1 MQRASKFSVPA
12 SWQVLL
18 SDMGIDVDTALAHAQ
33 LPADLFKRESASLLP
48 LEYFRLWAGIEAAS
62 GDKQLPLLLSQ
73 HLTVESFDPPI
84 FASICSANLNTALKR
99 LKQYKPLIGPMELSV
114 DITNRF
120 TQVTLSCYGHQGQL
134 PHSLSLAEMVF
145 FTQLARLTTRSI
157 ITPLAVTLPELPN
170 ISQSSQN
177 DYHAYFGCK
186 LKVRSAPSVTFSAED
201 ANKPFLTHNAAMWEF
216 FEAKLNKKLSDVDS
230 GATTSERVRAVL
242 LEALPSGESSIE
254 HAAEHLAMS
263 KRTLQR
269 KLTAEAETFQ
279 SLLQSVRAELA
290 DYYLLKSSLSLGEI
304 AFLLGF
310 QETNSFIRAYSHW
323 KGSPPG
329 NFREMAH

>member
-1 MQRASKFSVPA
+1 MKRASKFNVSS
-12 SWQVLL
+12 SWQILL
-18 SDMGIDVDTALAHAQ
+18 SDMGIDVDAALSHAK
-33 LPADLFKRESASLLP
+33 LPADLFKRENASLSP
-48 LEYFRLWAGIEAAS
+48 LEYFRLWTGIEAAA

-99 LKQYKPLIGPMELSV
+99 LKQYKPLIGPMELTLKV
-114 DITNRF
+114 TNQI
-120 TQVTLSCYGHQGQL
+120 TQVTLNCYGHQGRI

-145 FTQLARLTTRSI
+145 FTQLARLTTRCK

-170 ISQSSQN
+170 ISQHNQSE
-177 DYHAYFGCK
+177 YEAYFGCK
-186 LKVRSAPSVTFSAED
+186 IKLGSAPSLTFSAED

-216 FEAKLNKKLSDVDS
+216 FEAKLNKKLSDIDS
-230 GATTSERVRAVL
+230 TATTSERVRAVL
-242 LEALPSGESSIE
+242 LEALPSGESTIE
-254 HAAEHLAMS
+254 YAAAHLAMS
-263 KRTLQR
+263 KRSLQR

-290 DYYLLKSSLSLGEI
+290 DYYLLKSTLSLGEI

-323 KGSPPG
+323 KGSSPG